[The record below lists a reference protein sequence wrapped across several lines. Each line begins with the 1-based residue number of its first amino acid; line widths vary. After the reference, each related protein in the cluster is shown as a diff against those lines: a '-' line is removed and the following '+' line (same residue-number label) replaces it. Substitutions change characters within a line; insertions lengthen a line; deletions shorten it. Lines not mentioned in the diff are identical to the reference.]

1 MSSTHTDAVRTNR
14 RQLNT
19 TDIAL
24 VSAFA
29 ALIAVSALIPGIHP
43 SGIAVPITLQTF
55 AVLLAGA
62 VLGPLRGF
70 LANIL
75 YLAVGFAGLP
85 IFADATG
92 GPSTFTKPS
101 IGYLLAFP
109 VAAALVGFL
118 VKYVAGKR
126 VTSALAI
133 FLCSAMGSILIIH
146 PAGIAGLMW
155 RLDLSFSEAA
165 AIDKIYWL
173 GDFVKTAFIAMV
185 AAEVHRA
192 FPQLLGRRTRQARPE

>member
-1 MSSTHTDAVRTNR
+1 MSTNETAPVYR
-14 RQLNT
+14 SARLGT

-29 ALIAVSALIPGIHP
+29 ALIAVCALIPGIHP

-55 AVLLAGA
+55 GVLLAGA

-85 IFADATG
+85 IFADQTG

-109 VAAALVGFL
+109 VAALLVGFL
-118 VKYVAGKR
+118 VKYVARNRK
-126 VTSALAI
+126 TSALAI
-133 FLCSAMGSILIIH
+133 FVCSAMGSILVIH
-146 PAGIAGLMW
+146 PAGIAGLAW
-155 RLDLSFSEAA
+155 RLDVTLGAA
-165 AIDKIYWL
+165 ADIDKVYWL

-192 FPQLLGRRTRQARPE
+192 FPQLLGRDTK

>member
-1 MSSTHTDAVRTNR
+1 MSTKVTTSAPKRTK
-14 RQLNT
+14 LGT

-29 ALIAVSALIPGIHP
+29 ALIAACALMPGIHP

-55 AVLLAGA
+55 GVLLAGA

-70 LANIL
+70 LANVL

-85 IFADATG
+85 IFADHTG
-92 GPSTFTKPS
+92 GPSTFAKPS

-109 VAAALVGFL
+109 VAALLVGFL
-118 VKYVAGKR
+118 VKYVAR
-126 VTSALAI
+126 HRRTSALAI
-133 FLCSAMGSILIIH
+133 FLCSALGSILVIH
-146 PAGIAGLMW
+146 PAGIAGLAW
-155 RLDLSFSEAA
+155 RLDISPGAA
-165 AIDKIYWL
+165 AEIDKVYWL

-192 FPQLLGRRTRQARPE
+192 FPHLLDRDSR